1 MPYVNHGDL
10 LIHYELEG
18 AGAPLYNMGSPRAS
32 SVGMHSVMSTRS
44 RRSPSDC
51 AAAERGQSSG
61 GRRAWVASITNT
73 CGERRDAG
81 TRLPVQ
87 FVSSPGGSTSR
98 LELEIASESPTTWP
112 KAA

>member
-18 AGAPLYNMGSPRAS
+18 A
-32 SVGMHSVMSTRS
+32 
-44 RRSPSDC
+44 
-51 AAAERGQSSG
+51 
-61 GRRAWVASITNT
+61 ITNT